1 MKFTE
6 LKNQLDLCI
15 DRKNLRH
22 SEQRYIILKALW
34 EESDKH
40 LSAEEI
46 YDRVKQDEDIGIATV
61 YRALKLFKSC
71 NICKELRFNQNVSR
85 YEIKYGTEHHDH
97 LICVN
102 CGKYIEVVDSEIE
115 VLQEQIAKN
124 NDFILQSHKM
134 ELYGLCKEC
143 QQKM

>member
-71 NICKELRFNQNVSR
+71 SNVS
-85 YEIKYGTEHHDH
+85 EFLLIKFD
-97 LICVN
+97 LI
-102 CGKYIEVVDSEIE
+102 
-115 VLQEQIAKN
+115 
-124 NDFILQSHKM
+124 
-134 ELYGLCKEC
+134 LYVSSAFSGFEDCSIVGMLGRFFFA
-143 QQKM
+143 